1 MANKKSLYKYE
12 MLLVLPVPF
21 RRVNNQLFIEEQA
34 HHGVRRW
41 LDSFESMIVAAP
53 VMPEFLAKKRPEI
66 SWVVVN
72 GLPLN
77 VRLIELPWA
86 YRIDHF
92 FRTLMKTRN
101 LLGQLIDESRYLQF
115 AIGGLWGDWAAVG
128 ALIAQKKNRKYC
140 IHTDRVE
147 HKVILHQAKFLSF
160 TRKLRIRIES
170 FLMMH
175 LERKVIS
182 GCQLGL
188 FHGMDT
194 WTAYNSWM
202 QTNGG
207 NSKAYCIHNIHD
219 EGLLETDNTTCE
231 TTKDFNNT
239 VHILYAG
246 RFVLDKAPLDW
257 LGVIN
262 LIYKAGA
269 KFQATWA
276 GDGPM
281 RTEFEVQIDEHGLK
295 QFINT
300 PGFIQDRSI
309 LAELYLKSDI
319 FLFTHITP
327 ESPRCLLE
335 ALRFGIPIVGY
346 DSDFAR
352 DLISNHQGGV
362 LVRRGD
368 VKALAAAVKLLI
380 DDPEQLN
387 HLKSCALKDGSRFS
401 SKAVFTERS
410 NLIKAHLP

>member
-1 MANKKSLYKYE
+1 MKNLYKYE

-21 RRVNNQLFIEEQA
+21 RKVNNQLFIEEQA

-53 VMPEFLAKKRPEI
+53 VMPEFLASKRPEI
-66 SWVVVN
+66 SWVMVN
-72 GLPLN
+72 DLPLN
-77 VRLIELPWA
+77 VKLIELPWA
-86 YRIDHF
+86 YRMDHF
-92 FRTLMKTRN
+92 FRALIRTGY

-115 AIGGLWGDWAAVG
+115 AIGGLWGDWAAIG
-128 ALIAQKKNRKYC
+128 ALIAQKKNRKYS

-147 HKVILHQAKFLSF
+147 HKVILHHAKFL
-160 TRKLRIRIES
+160 TYPRKLRIKIES
-170 FLMMH
+170 FLMKH

-182 GCQLGL
+182 ACQLGL

-194 WTAYNSWM
+194 WSAYKSWM
-202 QTNGG
+202 QTNES
-207 NSKAYCIHNIHD
+207 NSKACCIHNIHD
-219 EGLLETDNTTCE
+219 EGLLEANNASRSI
-231 TTKDFNNT
+231 TKDFNNT
-239 VHILYAG
+239 VHISYAG
-246 RFVLDKAPLDW
+246 RFVLDKAPLQW

-281 RTEFEVQIDEHGLK
+281 RTEFEAQIEELGLK
-295 QFINT
+295 AFINT

-309 LAELYLKSDI
+309 LSELYLNSDI

-335 ALRFGIPIVGY
+335 ALRLGIPIVGY
-346 DSDFAR
+346 DSEFAR
-352 DLISNHQGGV
+352 DLISNHQGGI
-362 LVRRGD
+362 LVKCGD
-368 VKALAAAVKLLI
+368 VEALAVAVKSLI
-380 DDPEQLN
+380 DNPQQLN

-410 NLIKAHLP
+410 NLIKAHLAQ